1 MKILEFERIV
11 ESIKENK
18 SVYSIND
25 FNRCN
30 IWAIRNDNLD
40 AVNSEIRRSGLFRQG
55 VKVLQPVILPPKD
68 ALDEAA
74 KKIASETPNI
84 TDAQRKLS
92 EWPSYNYRQLL
103 PLLTKEYKDEL
114 TTDGIA
120 GISYR
125 LARAFI
131 EKYTCGILASPIELN
146 SNQFTEFTR
155 QWHQAFHRLKMHK
168 DMYDTRVGGKDPF
181 QTAFVYFNN
190 LVNVKE
196 YKVYTGFNVDQDVED
211 AWGRALNVL

>member
-1 MKILEFERIV
+1 MKTLKFQRIV
-11 ESIKENK
+11 ESIKESK

-25 FNRCN
+25 FDRCY

-84 TDAQRKLS
+84 TDAQTKLS
-92 EWPSYNYRQLL
+92 QWPSFNYRQLL
-103 PLLTKEYKDEL
+103 PVLTKDYSKEL

-131 EKYTCGILASPIELN
+131 EKYTCGILVAPIELN
-146 SNQFTEFTR
+146 TQQFTEFTK
-155 QWHQAFHRLKMHK
+155 QWYQAFHRIKMHK
-168 DMYDTRVGGKDPF
+168 DMYNIGGRDPF
-181 QTAFVYFNN
+181 QEAFIYFNN
-190 LVNVKE
+190 LVNIKE
-196 YKVYTGFNVDQDVED
+196 YKVYTGYNVDQDVED